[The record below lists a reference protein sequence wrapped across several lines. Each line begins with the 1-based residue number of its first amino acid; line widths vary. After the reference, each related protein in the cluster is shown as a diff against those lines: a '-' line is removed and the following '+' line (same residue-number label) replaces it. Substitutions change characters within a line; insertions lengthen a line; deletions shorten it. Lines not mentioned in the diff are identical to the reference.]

1 MTVRIDKILA
11 AQSTASRKDIKNLI
25 KSGCVKLNGNTVKS
39 PDIKIDIDK
48 DTVTVNDEEISL
60 KEYIYIMMNKPMGV
74 VSATEDNLLPTVID
88 ILPDELKRKNLFP
101 AGRLDKDTVGFMLI
115 TDDGKF
121 AHNILAPKKHV
132 EKTYIAK
139 LDKTIEDDLIKEF
152 EKGMDIGS
160 GDVCMPAKLKIL
172 ENGENPLVEV
182 KIKQGMYHQIKRM
195 FLKFGYTVVYLKR
208 VQIGGLKLDE
218 SLGEGEAREITK
230 EELSKIANC

>member
-1 MTVRIDKILA
+1 
-11 AQSTASRKDIKNLI
+11 
-25 KSGCVKLNGNTVKS
+25 
-39 PDIKIDIDK
+39 
-48 DTVTVNDEEISL
+48 
-60 KEYIYIMMNKPMGV
+60 MNKPMGV
-74 VSATEDNLLPTVID
+74 VSATEDNLLPTVVD
-88 ILPDELKRKNLFP
+88 ILPDDLKRKNLFP

-139 LDKTIEDDLIKEF
+139 LDKTIETNLISEF

-160 GDVCMPAKLKIL
+160 GDICMPAKLKII

-195 FLKFGYTVVYLKR
+195 FLKFGYTVIYLKR
-208 VQIGGLKLDE
+208 IQIGGLKLDE
-218 SLGEGEAREITK
+218 TLQEGQAREITK
-230 EELSKIANC
+230 EELYKIENY